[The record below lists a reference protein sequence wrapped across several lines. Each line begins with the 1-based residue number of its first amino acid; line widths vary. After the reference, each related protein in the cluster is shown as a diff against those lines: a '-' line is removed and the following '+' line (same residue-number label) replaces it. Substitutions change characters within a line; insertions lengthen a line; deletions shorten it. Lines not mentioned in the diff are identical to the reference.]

1 MSHIYLIIT
10 LDNPARVKV
19 GRTDRDPLE
28 RLQELQTGASS
39 PLRLIAAYQV
49 RDACLTKRVLH
60 HWFSARKLSDAWFW
74 LTAAVASSI
83 LARFQRYNL

>member
-39 PLRLIAAYQV
+39 PLRLIPPTRCV
-49 RDACLTKRVLH
+49 MPVSPSGSCTTG
-60 HWFSARKLSDAWFW
+60 SAR
-74 LTAAVASSI
+74 VN
-83 LARFQRYNL
+83 LAMRGFG